1 MTIKYADIDI
11 LYVEEFNFFNFY
23 NLFVELKL
31 YQLFL
36 KKDDRIIDILHYNTD
51 NIDNDLIKKS
61 GFPIPLYLNYNYKLY
76 LESPTNYIFNN
87 HNEYK
92 NIVESEYNCNYIDS
106 LPEKQSKC
114 KELLNNETVFALR
127 KIKTNSDKYIHII
140 VAYDSEIINLESL
153 IYLIKFIFIE

>member
-11 LYVEEFNFFNFY
+11 LYVEEFNLFNFY

-36 KKDDRIIDILHYNTD
+36 KTDDRIIDILHYNTD

-61 GFPIPLYLNYNYKLY
+61 GFPIPLYLNFNYKLY
-76 LESPTNYIFNN
+76 LESSTDNIFNN

-114 KELLNNETVFALR
+114 QELLNNETVFALR
-127 KIKTNSDKYIHII
+127 KIKTNSNKYIHII

>member
-11 LYVEEFNFFNFY
+11 LYVEEFNLFNFY

-36 KKDDRIIDILHYNTD
+36 KTDDRIIDILNYNTD

-61 GFPIPLYLNYNYKLY
+61 GYPIPLYLNYDYKLY

-92 NIVESEYNCNYIDS
+92 NIVESEYNCNYID
-106 LPEKQSKC
+106 Q
-114 KELLNNETVFALR
+114 LNYNTVFALR
-127 KIKTNSDKYIHII
+127 KIKTNSNKYIHII
-140 VAYDSEIINLESL
+140 VAYDSELINLESL
-153 IYLIKFIFIE
+153 IYLIKFIFI

>member
-36 KKDDRIIDILHYNTD
+36 KTDDRIIDILNYNTD

-61 GFPIPLYLNYNYKLY
+61 GYPIPLYLNYDYKLY

-92 NIVESEYNCNYIDS
+92 NIVESEYNCNYID
-106 LPEKQSKC
+106 Q
-114 KELLNNETVFALR
+114 LNYNTVFALR
-127 KIKTNSDKYIHII
+127 KIKTNLNKYIHII

>member
-11 LYVEEFNFFNFY
+11 LYMEEFNFFNFS
-23 NLFVELKL
+23 NLFIELKL

-36 KKDDRIIDILHYNTD
+36 KIDDRIIDILHYNTD

-61 GFPIPLYLNYNYKLY
+61 GFPIPLYLNYDYKLY

-92 NIVESEYNCNYIDS
+92 NIVESEYNCNYID
-106 LPEKQSKC
+106 Q
-114 KELLNNETVFALR
+114 LNYNTVFALR
-127 KIKTNSDKYIHII
+127 KIKTNSNKYIHII
-140 VAYDSEIINLESL
+140 VAYDSELINLESL
-153 IYLIKFIFIE
+153 IYLIKFIFI

>member
-11 LYVEEFNFFNFY
+11 LYMEEFNFFNFS

-36 KKDDRIIDILHYNTD
+36 KTDDRIIDILHYNTENID

-61 GFPIPLYLNYNYKLY
+61 GFPIPLYLNYDYKLY
-76 LESPTNYIFNN
+76 LESPTDNIFKN

-92 NIVESEYNCNYIDS
+92 NIVESEYNCNYID
-106 LPEKQSKC
+106 Q
-114 KELLNNETVFALR
+114 LNYNTVFALR
-127 KIKTNSDKYIHII
+127 KIKTNSNKYIHII
-140 VAYDSEIINLESL
+140 IAYDSEIINLESL
-153 IYLIKFIFIE
+153 IYLIKFIFI

>member
-36 KKDDRIIDILHYNTD
+36 KTDDKIIDILHYNTD

-61 GFPIPLYLNYNYKLY
+61 GYPIPLYLNYNYKLY
-76 LESPTNYIFNN
+76 LESSTDNIFNN

-114 KELLNNETVFALR
+114 QELLNNETVFALR
-127 KIKTNSDKYIHII
+127 KIKTNSNKYIHII

>member
-11 LYVEEFNFFNFY
+11 LYVEEFNLFNFY

-36 KKDDRIIDILHYNTD
+36 KTDDKIIDILHYNTD

-61 GFPIPLYLNYNYKLY
+61 GYPIPLYLNYDYKLY
-76 LESPTNYIFNN
+76 LESLTDNIFNN

-92 NIVESEYNCNYIDS
+92 NIVESEYNCNYID
-106 LPEKQSKC
+106 Q
-114 KELLNNETVFALR
+114 LNYNTVFALR
-127 KIKTNSDKYIHII
+127 KIKTNSNKYIHII

>member
-11 LYVEEFNFFNFY
+11 LYVEEFNLFNFY

-36 KKDDRIIDILHYNTD
+36 KTDDRIIDILHYNTD

-61 GFPIPLYLNYNYKLY
+61 GFPIPLYLNFNYKLY
-76 LESPTNYIFNN
+76 LESSTDNIFNN
-87 HNEYK
+87 HNEYI

-114 KELLNNETVFALR
+114 QELLNNEPVFALR
-127 KIKTNSDKYIHII
+127 KIKTNSNKYIHII

>member
-11 LYVEEFNFFNFY
+11 LYVEEFNLFNFY

-36 KKDDRIIDILHYNTD
+36 KTDDRIIDILHYNTD

-61 GFPIPLYLNYNYKLY
+61 GFPIPLYLNFNYKLY
-76 LESPTNYIFNN
+76 LESSTDNIFNN
-87 HNEYK
+87 HNEYI

-114 KELLNNETVFALR
+114 QELLNNETVFALR
-127 KIKTNSDKYIHII
+127 KIKTNSNKYIHII